1 MSLGKKRSGFQI
13 TSVTSDYQPLSPVS
27 PISTEHCLSPTPNG
41 PCSPPTSR
49 FRVVR
54 LDHDPVGAGRRYQRG
69 RWLCV
74 DFYQPE
80 TGSPQRVGAGH
91 SLDSGLPRAA
101 PILPILLLSPGA
113 GGKGQQAP
121 RSQGAPVLG
130 VTEKD
135 TVIQITPPASQLQ
148 SRLLSPAPTTPSD
161 SHPKRPISDVF
172 NERLILARSVF
183 GLGEDSE
190 HDSSSNNL
198 IAIDNK
204 IEQAMDLV
212 KTHLLFAVREE
223 VEFLKEQIKDLTERN
238 SHLEHENNLLRS
250 LATPQQLTE
259 LHSRIQASRKGL

>member
-1 MSLGKKRSGFQI
+1 EFSEMSLGKKRSGFQI

-27 PISTEHCLSPTPNG
+27 PISAEHSLSPTPNG

-54 LDHDPVGAGRRYQRG
+54 LDHDPVAGGRRYQRG
-69 RWLCV
+69 R
-74 DFYQPE
+74 
-80 TGSPQRVGAGH
+80 
-91 SLDSGLPRAA
+91 
-101 PILPILLLSPGA
+101 A

-135 TVIQITPPASQLQ
+135 TVIQITPPASQPQ
-148 SRLLSPAPTTPSD
+148 SGLPSPAPTTPSD

-190 HDSSSNNL
+190 HDSSSSNNL

-204 IEQAMDLV
+204 IEQAMVSV
-212 KTHLLFAVREE
+212 KTFTLSLHRYPLPPLFLYFFTTPLTSNAVCYSS
-223 VEFLKEQIKDLTERN
+223 TA
-238 SHLEHENNLLRS
+238 S
-250 LATPQQLTE
+250 L
-259 LHSRIQASRKGL
+259 HR